1 MARMAELLPADRE
14 VMGKRRREKVEREF
28 DEQIV
33 IDKYLAAIEA
43 VVVNS
48 EIGGDR

>member
-33 IDKYLAAIEA
+33 INKYLEA
-43 VVVNS
+43 VQEVVMKAS
-48 EIGGDR
+48 TRR